1 MKKEKIS
8 VIIGIIG
15 ALVIVLLA
23 FLIVWRAGIIGVSRE
38 GLEQDAR
45 KTQEIDAD
53 WKMTQGINDELCAM
67 LFYDEDRAEYV
78 YSVYLTKDKPSYGY
92 FFREGGSYPYI
103 DENVHGIVYE
113 EKGIA
118 LLSMNTDKVC
128 RIVTN
133 DSVAEETIEVD
144 PTQPFAVV
152 LPCDCGEITMYDAAG
167 KIVTLYD
174 VYKE

>member
-1 MKKEKIS
+1 MKKETVS
-8 VIIGIIG
+8 VIIGVTG
-15 ALVIVLLA
+15 ALLIVLLA
-23 FLIVWRAGIIGVSRE
+23 FLIVWRAGIFGVSRE
-38 GLEQDAR
+38 KLEQDAR
-45 KTQEIDAD
+45 KSQEIDGSWEMA
-53 WKMTQGINDELCAM
+53 QGINDGLCVM
-67 LFYDEDRAEYV
+67 LFYDEDKTEYV

-92 FFREGGSYPYI
+92 FFREGGTYPYI

-118 LLSMNTDKVC
+118 LLSLNADKVC
-128 RIVTN
+128 RIVTR

-144 PTQPFAVV
+144 PTQPFALV

-167 KIVTLYD
+167 NIVTLYD